1 MRAELLVDE
10 VSVMGLGGWVVG
22 VGLGFISIT
31 EQADLLDL
39 LLLLLS
45 QLL

>member
-1 MRAELLVDE
+1 MCTELLVDE
-10 VSVMGLGGWVVG
+10 MSVVGLGGWVVG
-22 VGLGFISIT
+22 IGVGFISIT

-45 QLL
+45 QL